1 MKFPKLF
8 PLFIILVFYTKSIAQ
23 NFELGKVTITEL
35 QEKRHPK
42 DSTANA
48 VVLFKKGEVYFEDL
62 TTITRVRTKIKIY
75 KKEGFEW
82 ANEEISHYI
91 NGESVSFSN
100 ATTYNLVDGKIE
112 KIKLKKEGEFE
123 QKINKYFSQKKIT
136 MPNVREGSII
146 EYEYTIRS
154 GNFGSLRDWYFQT
167 SIPVNYSE
175 FKVKI
180 PYFLTFNKRTKG
192 FLYPKISSEPTYNRE
207 TSEVYKLE
215 NIPSMKEESLVNNI
229 NNYRAGISY
238 ELALVNLPGYVYKS
252 FSTDWN
258 AVTKTIYEDS
268 DFGTEL
274 NKTSYFEEDLNPLI
288 KGLTNNEEKTAVIFN
303 YVKSTVKW
311 NKYTGYSCNDGVKKA
326 YKDKI
331 GNVAEINLMLIA
343 MLSFAGLNA
352 NPVLISTRDNGIAL
366 FPSRT
371 AFNYVIA
378 SVEMPEGNI
387 LLDATEK
394 YAEINVLPLNDL
406 NWIGRLIRKD
416 GTSEEVDL
424 MPKKISND
432 IVTMNYLVDLE
443 GKISGKIRHQFT
455 DHKALEY
462 RKKVEDIKED
472 IYLENLEN
480 ENQKIEIK
488 EYSRT
493 NEKDLKLPV
502 VETYSFTGS
511 NLTEIIGDKIYIN
524 PMLFYTHHENPFKQ
538 EAREYPIDYGY
549 SFLDKYAV
557 KIGGGANHRFGLYD
571 MIMLKDNHI
580 DYAGGLRPAL
590 ERTNAYLQ
598 AQKLNLKVEVEVR
611 SMEELKALLAIDQP
625 YDRIMLDN
633 FTPEALSVAL
643 TLIPSTIE
651 TEASGGIT
659 EETIRAYAETGVQYI
674 SVGALTHSVKALD
687 MSLKA
692 QL

>member
-100 ATTYNLVDGKIE
+100 ATTYNLVEGKIE

-258 AVTKTIYEDS
+258 AVTKTIYDDS

-343 MLSFAGLNA
+343 MLRFAGLNA

-511 NLTEIIGDKIYIN
+511 NLTETIGDKIYIN

-538 EAREYPIDYGY
+538 EVREYPVDYGY
-549 SFLDKYAV
+549 SFLDKYAINIQIPDGYKIETLPASGIFSMQDDLGTFKFMTSSSGNTINVIVLHQINTPIISSEYYDMLKEFYQKMIDKQNEKIVLV
-557 KIGGGANHRFGLYD
+557 KI
-571 MIMLKDNHI
+571 
-580 DYAGGLRPAL
+580 
-590 ERTNAYLQ
+590 
-598 AQKLNLKVEVEVR
+598 
-611 SMEELKALLAIDQP
+611 
-625 YDRIMLDN
+625 
-633 FTPEALSVAL
+633 
-643 TLIPSTIE
+643 
-651 TEASGGIT
+651 
-659 EETIRAYAETGVQYI
+659 
-674 SVGALTHSVKALD
+674 
-687 MSLKA
+687 
-692 QL
+692 

>member
-303 YVKSTVKW
+303 YVKSAVKW

-343 MLSFAGLNA
+343 MLRFAGLNA

-538 EAREYPIDYGY
+538 EVREYPVDYGY
-549 SFLDKYAV
+549 SFLDKYAINIQIPDGYKIETLPASGIFSMQDDLGTFKFMTSSSGNTINVIVLHQINTPIISSEYYDMLKEFYQKMIDKQNEKIVLV
-557 KIGGGANHRFGLYD
+557 KI
-571 MIMLKDNHI
+571 
-580 DYAGGLRPAL
+580 
-590 ERTNAYLQ
+590 
-598 AQKLNLKVEVEVR
+598 
-611 SMEELKALLAIDQP
+611 
-625 YDRIMLDN
+625 
-633 FTPEALSVAL
+633 
-643 TLIPSTIE
+643 
-651 TEASGGIT
+651 
-659 EETIRAYAETGVQYI
+659 
-674 SVGALTHSVKALD
+674 
-687 MSLKA
+687 
-692 QL
+692 

>member
-343 MLSFAGLNA
+343 MLRFAGLNA

-538 EAREYPIDYGY
+538 EVREYPVDYGY
-549 SFLDKYAV
+549 SFLDKYAINIQIPDGYKIETLPASGIFSMQDDLGTFKFMTSSSGNTINVIVLHQINTPIISSEYYDMLKEFYQKMIDKQNEKIVLV
-557 KIGGGANHRFGLYD
+557 KI
-571 MIMLKDNHI
+571 
-580 DYAGGLRPAL
+580 
-590 ERTNAYLQ
+590 
-598 AQKLNLKVEVEVR
+598 
-611 SMEELKALLAIDQP
+611 
-625 YDRIMLDN
+625 
-633 FTPEALSVAL
+633 
-643 TLIPSTIE
+643 
-651 TEASGGIT
+651 
-659 EETIRAYAETGVQYI
+659 
-674 SVGALTHSVKALD
+674 
-687 MSLKA
+687 
-692 QL
+692 

>member
-1 MKFPKLF
+1 MKFSKLF
-8 PLFIILVFYTKSIAQ
+8 SLFIILVFCTKSIAQ
-23 NFELGKVTITEL
+23 NFELGKVTIAEL
-35 QEKRHPK
+35 QEKKHPK

-48 VVLFKKGEVYFEDL
+48 AVLFKKGEVYFEDL
-62 TTITRVRTKIKIY
+62 TTITRVRIKIKIY

-123 QKINKYFSQKKIT
+123 QKINKYFSLKKIT

-154 GNFGSLRDWYFQT
+154 GNFGSLRDWYFQS

-192 FLYPKISSEPTYNRE
+192 FLYPKMLSEPTYNRE

-229 NNYRAGISY
+229 NNYRVGISY

-252 FSTDWN
+252 FSTDWD
-258 AVTKTIYEDS
+258 AVTKTIYDDP

-274 NKTSYFEEDLNPLI
+274 NKTSYFEEDLKPLL
-288 KGLTNNEEKTAVIFN
+288 KGLVTNEDKIAAIFN

-326 YKDKI
+326 YKDKT
-331 GNVAEINLMLIA
+331 GNVAEINLMLTA
-343 MLSFAGLNA
+343 MLRFVGLNA

-371 AFNYVIA
+371 AFNYVIVA
-378 SVEMPEGNI
+378 VETPEGNM

-394 YAEINVLPLNDL
+394 QAGFGVLPYNDL

-424 MPKKISND
+424 MPKNKSND
-432 IVTMNYLVDLE
+432 VVTMNYSIDPKGL
-443 GKISGKIRHQFT
+443 ISGKLRRQLT
-455 DHKALEY
+455 DYKALEY
-462 RKKVEDIKED
+462 RKKVEDVKED
-472 IYLENLEN
+472 TYLENLEN
-480 ENQKIEIK
+480 ENEKIEIK

-493 NEKDLKLPV
+493 NEKELKLPV
-502 VETYSFTGS
+502 TETFSFTGS
-511 NLTEIIGDKIYIN
+511 NLTELIGGKIYIN
-524 PMLFYTHHENPFKQ
+524 PILFYTHRENPFKQ
-538 EAREYPIDYGY
+538 EVREYPIDYGY
-549 SFLDKYAV
+549 SFLDKYVVSIQVPDGYHIETLPASGIFSMQDNLGTFKYMTSSSGNTINVIVMHQINIPIISSEYYDMLKEFYQKMIDKQNEKIVLV
-557 KIGGGANHRFGLYD
+557 KI
-571 MIMLKDNHI
+571 
-580 DYAGGLRPAL
+580 
-590 ERTNAYLQ
+590 
-598 AQKLNLKVEVEVR
+598 
-611 SMEELKALLAIDQP
+611 
-625 YDRIMLDN
+625 
-633 FTPEALSVAL
+633 
-643 TLIPSTIE
+643 
-651 TEASGGIT
+651 
-659 EETIRAYAETGVQYI
+659 
-674 SVGALTHSVKALD
+674 
-687 MSLKA
+687 
-692 QL
+692 

>member
-100 ATTYNLVDGKIE
+100 ATTYNLVAGKIE

-303 YVKSTVKW
+303 YVKSAVKW

-343 MLSFAGLNA
+343 MLRFAGLNA

-538 EAREYPIDYGY
+538 EFREYPVDYGY
-549 SFLDKYAV
+549 SFLDKYAINIQIPDVYKIETLPASGIFSMQDDLGTFKFMTSSSVNTINVIVLHQINTPIISSEYYDMLKEFYQKMIDKQNEKIVLV
-557 KIGGGANHRFGLYD
+557 KI
-571 MIMLKDNHI
+571 
-580 DYAGGLRPAL
+580 
-590 ERTNAYLQ
+590 
-598 AQKLNLKVEVEVR
+598 
-611 SMEELKALLAIDQP
+611 
-625 YDRIMLDN
+625 
-633 FTPEALSVAL
+633 
-643 TLIPSTIE
+643 
-651 TEASGGIT
+651 
-659 EETIRAYAETGVQYI
+659 
-674 SVGALTHSVKALD
+674 
-687 MSLKA
+687 
-692 QL
+692 

>member
-100 ATTYNLVDGKIE
+100 ATTYNLVEGKIE

-258 AVTKTIYEDS
+258 AVTKTIYDDS

-303 YVKSTVKW
+303 YVKSAVKW

-343 MLSFAGLNA
+343 MLRFAGLNA

-511 NLTEIIGDKIYIN
+511 NLTETIGDKIYIN

-538 EAREYPIDYGY
+538 EVREYPVDYGY
-549 SFLDKYAV
+549 SFLDKYA
-557 KIGGGANHRFGLYD
+557 IN
-571 MIMLKDNHI
+571 I
-580 DYAGGLRPAL
+580 
-590 ERTNAYLQ
+590 Q
-598 AQKLNLKVEVEVR
+598 
-611 SMEELKALLAIDQP
+611 
-625 YDRIMLDN
+625 
-633 FTPEALSVAL
+633 
-643 TLIPSTIE
+643 IPDGYTIE
-651 TEASGGIT
+651 TLPASGIFSMQDDLGT
-659 EETIRAYAETGVQYI
+659 FKFMTSSSGNTINVIVLHQINTPII
-674 SVGALTHSVKALD
+674 SSEYYDMLKEFYQKMIDKQNEKIVLVKI
-687 MSLKA
+687 
-692 QL
+692 

>member
-538 EAREYPIDYGY
+538 EVREYPVDYGY
-549 SFLDKYAV
+549 SFLDKYAINIQIPDGYKIETLPASGIFSMQDDLGTFKFMTSSSGNTINVIVLHQINTPIISSEYYDMLKEFYQKMIDKQNEKIVLV
-557 KIGGGANHRFGLYD
+557 KI
-571 MIMLKDNHI
+571 
-580 DYAGGLRPAL
+580 
-590 ERTNAYLQ
+590 
-598 AQKLNLKVEVEVR
+598 
-611 SMEELKALLAIDQP
+611 
-625 YDRIMLDN
+625 
-633 FTPEALSVAL
+633 
-643 TLIPSTIE
+643 
-651 TEASGGIT
+651 
-659 EETIRAYAETGVQYI
+659 
-674 SVGALTHSVKALD
+674 
-687 MSLKA
+687 
-692 QL
+692 

>member
-1 MKFPKLF
+1 MKCTKFFL
-8 PLFIILVFYTKSIAQ
+8 LFIFFVYGTKSIAQ
-23 NFELGKVTITEL
+23 NFELGKVTISEL
-35 QEKRHPK
+35 QEKKHPK

-48 VVLFKKGEVYFEDL
+48 AILFKKGEVYFEDL
-62 TTITRVRTKIKIY
+62 TTITRVRIKIKIY

-123 QKINKYFSQKKIT
+123 QKINKYFSLKKIT

-146 EYEYTIRS
+146 EYEYIIRS
-154 GNFGSLRDWYFQT
+154 GNFGSLRDWYFQS

-192 FLYPKISSEPTYNRE
+192 FLYPKMSSEPTYNRE

-229 NNYRAGISY
+229 NNYRAGVSY

-258 AVTKTIYEDS
+258 AVTKTIYDDS

-274 NKTSYFEEDLNPLI
+274 NKTSYFEEDLKPLL
-288 KGLTNNEEKTAVIFN
+288 KGLTTNEEKVAAIFN

-326 YKDKI
+326 YKDKT
-331 GNVAEINLMLIA
+331 GNVAEINLMLTA
-343 MLSFAGLNA
+343 MLRFAGLNA

-371 AFNYVIA
+371 AFNYVIVA
-378 SVEMPEGNI
+378 VEIPEGNI

-394 YAEINVLPLNDL
+394 QAGYGVLPFNDL

-424 MPKKISND
+424 MPKNISND
-432 IVTMNYLVDLE
+432 VVTMNYSIDSK
-443 GKISGKIRHQFT
+443 GFISGKLRRQLT
-455 DHKALEY
+455 DYKALEY
-462 RKKVEDIKED
+462 RKKVEDVKD
-472 IYLENLEN
+472 DTYLENLEN
-480 ENQKIEIK
+480 ENEKIEIK
-488 EYSRT
+488 DYSRT
-493 NEKDLKLPV
+493 NEKDLKLPAI
-502 VETYSFTGS
+502 ETFSFTGS
-511 NLTEIIGDKIYIN
+511 NLTEIIGEKIYIN
-524 PMLFYTHHENPFKQ
+524 PMLFYTHRENPFKQ
-538 EAREYPIDYGY
+538 EVREYPIDYGY

-557 KIGGGANHRFGLYD
+557 NIQIPEGYKIETLPASGIFSMQDDLGTFKFMTNSSGNTINVIVIHQINTPIISSEYYE
-571 MIMLKDNHI
+571 MLKEFYQKMI
-580 DYAGGLRPAL
+580 DKQNEKIVL
-590 ERTNAYLQ
+590 
-598 AQKLNLKVEVEVR
+598 
-611 SMEELKALLAIDQP
+611 
-625 YDRIMLDN
+625 
-633 FTPEALSVAL
+633 
-643 TLIPSTIE
+643 
-651 TEASGGIT
+651 
-659 EETIRAYAETGVQYI
+659 
-674 SVGALTHSVKALD
+674 VKI
-687 MSLKA
+687 
-692 QL
+692 

>member
-1 MKFPKLF
+1 MKCTKFFL
-8 PLFIILVFYTKSIAQ
+8 LFIFFVYSTKSIAQ
-23 NFELGKVTITEL
+23 NFELGKVTIAEL
-35 QEKRHPK
+35 QEKRHSK
-42 DSTANA
+42 DSTATA
-48 VVLFKKGEVYFEDL
+48 AVLFKKGEVYFEDL
-62 TTITRVRTKIKIY
+62 TTITRVRIKIKIY

-82 ANEEISHYI
+82 ANEEISHYL

-100 ATTYNLVDGKIE
+100 AVTYNLVDGKIE

-123 QKINKYFSQKKIT
+123 QKINKYFGQKKIT
-136 MPNVREGSII
+136 MPGVREGSII

-154 GNFGSLRDWYFQT
+154 GNFGSLRDWYFQS

-192 FLYPKISSEPTYNRE
+192 FLYPKMSSEPTYNRE

-229 NNYRAGISY
+229 NNYRASVSY

-274 NKTSYFEEDLNPLI
+274 NKTSYFEDDLNPLI
-288 KGLTNNEEKTAVIFN
+288 KGLATNEEKIVVIFN

-311 NKYTGYSCNDGVKKA
+311 NKYTGYSCNEGVKKA
-326 YKDKI
+326 YKDKT
-331 GNVAEINLMLIA
+331 GNVAEINLMLTA
-343 MLSFAGLNA
+343 MLRFAGLNA

-371 AFNYVIA
+371 AFNHVIA
-378 SVEMPEGNI
+378 AVEIPEGNL

-394 YAEINVLPLNDL
+394 YAGYNVLPFKDL

-432 IVTMNYLVDLE
+432 VITMNYSIDPKGL
-443 GKISGKIRHQFT
+443 ISGKLRRQLT
-455 DHKALEY
+455 DYNALAF
-462 RKKVEDIKED
+462 RNKVEDVKED
-472 IYLENLEN
+472 TYLEKLEN
-480 ENQKIEIK
+480 ENDKIEIK

-493 NEKDLKLPV
+493 NEKELKLPV
-502 VETYSFTGS
+502 TETFSFTGS
-511 NLTEIIGDKIYIN
+511 NLTEIIGDKMYIN
-524 PMLFYTHHENPFKQ
+524 PMLFYTRRENPFKQ
-538 EAREYPIDYGY
+538 EIREYPIDYGY
-549 SFLDKYAV
+549 SFLDKYVVNIQIPEGYQIETMPASGIFSMQDDLGTFKFMTSSSGNTINVIVMHQINTPIISSEYYEMLKEYYKTMIDKQNEKIVLV
-557 KIGGGANHRFGLYD
+557 KI
-571 MIMLKDNHI
+571 
-580 DYAGGLRPAL
+580 
-590 ERTNAYLQ
+590 
-598 AQKLNLKVEVEVR
+598 
-611 SMEELKALLAIDQP
+611 
-625 YDRIMLDN
+625 
-633 FTPEALSVAL
+633 
-643 TLIPSTIE
+643 
-651 TEASGGIT
+651 
-659 EETIRAYAETGVQYI
+659 
-674 SVGALTHSVKALD
+674 
-687 MSLKA
+687 
-692 QL
+692 

>member
-1 MKFPKLF
+1 
-8 PLFIILVFYTKSIAQ
+8 
-23 NFELGKVTITEL
+23 
-35 QEKRHPK
+35 
-42 DSTANA
+42 
-48 VVLFKKGEVYFEDL
+48 
-62 TTITRVRTKIKIY
+62 
-75 KKEGFEW
+75 
-82 ANEEISHYI
+82 
-91 NGESVSFSN
+91 
-100 ATTYNLVDGKIE
+100 
-112 KIKLKKEGEFE
+112 
-123 QKINKYFSQKKIT
+123 

-303 YVKSTVKW
+303 YVKSAVKW

-343 MLSFAGLNA
+343 MLRFAGLNA

-538 EAREYPIDYGY
+538 EVREYPVDYGY
-549 SFLDKYAV
+549 SFLDKYAINIQIPDVYKIETLPASGIFSMQDDLGTFKFMTSSSVNTINVIVLHQINTPIISSEYYDMLKEFYQKMIDKQNEKIVLV
-557 KIGGGANHRFGLYD
+557 KI
-571 MIMLKDNHI
+571 
-580 DYAGGLRPAL
+580 
-590 ERTNAYLQ
+590 
-598 AQKLNLKVEVEVR
+598 
-611 SMEELKALLAIDQP
+611 
-625 YDRIMLDN
+625 
-633 FTPEALSVAL
+633 
-643 TLIPSTIE
+643 
-651 TEASGGIT
+651 
-659 EETIRAYAETGVQYI
+659 
-674 SVGALTHSVKALD
+674 
-687 MSLKA
+687 
-692 QL
+692 

>member
-1 MKFPKLF
+1 MKCTKFFL
-8 PLFIILVFYTKSIAQ
+8 LFIFFVYSTKSIAQ
-23 NFELGKVTITEL
+23 NFELGKVTIAEL
-35 QEKRHPK
+35 QEKRHSK
-42 DSTANA
+42 DSTATA
-48 VVLFKKGEVYFEDL
+48 AVLFKKGEVYFEDL
-62 TTITRVRTKIKIY
+62 TTITRVRIKIKIY

-82 ANEEISHYI
+82 ANEEISHYL

-100 ATTYNLVDGKIE
+100 AVTYNLVDGKIE

-123 QKINKYFSQKKIT
+123 QKINKYFGQKKIT
-136 MPNVREGSII
+136 MPGVREGSII

-154 GNFGSLRDWYFQT
+154 GNFGSLRDWYFQS

-192 FLYPKISSEPTYNRE
+192 FLYPKMSSEPTYNRE

-229 NNYRAGISY
+229 NNYRASVSY

-274 NKTSYFEEDLNPLI
+274 NKTSYFEDDLNPLI
-288 KGLTNNEEKTAVIFN
+288 KGLATNEEKIVVIFN

-311 NKYTGYSCNDGVKKA
+311 NKYTGYSCNEGVKKA
-326 YKDKI
+326 YKDKT
-331 GNVAEINLMLIA
+331 GNVAEINLMLTA
-343 MLSFAGLNA
+343 MLRFAGLNA

-371 AFNYVIA
+371 AFNHVIA
-378 SVEMPEGNI
+378 AVEIPEGNL

-394 YAEINVLPLNDL
+394 YAGYNVLPFKDL

-432 IVTMNYLVDLE
+432 VITMNYSIDPKGL
-443 GKISGKIRHQFT
+443 ISGKLRRQLT
-455 DHKALEY
+455 DYNALAF
-462 RKKVEDIKED
+462 RNKVEDVKED
-472 IYLENLEN
+472 TYLEKLEN
-480 ENQKIEIK
+480 ENDKIEIK

-493 NEKDLKLPV
+493 NEKELKLPV
-502 VETYSFTGS
+502 TETFSFTGS
-511 NLTEIIGDKIYIN
+511 NLTEIIGDKMYIN
-524 PMLFYTHHENPFKQ
+524 PMLFYTRRENPFKQ
-538 EAREYPIDYGY
+538 EIREYPIDYGY
-549 SFLDKYAV
+549 SFLDKYVVNIQIPEGYQIETMPASGIFSMQDDLGTFKFMTNSSGNTINVIAMHQINTPIISSEYYEMLKEYYKTMIDKQNEKIVLV
-557 KIGGGANHRFGLYD
+557 KI
-571 MIMLKDNHI
+571 
-580 DYAGGLRPAL
+580 
-590 ERTNAYLQ
+590 
-598 AQKLNLKVEVEVR
+598 
-611 SMEELKALLAIDQP
+611 
-625 YDRIMLDN
+625 
-633 FTPEALSVAL
+633 
-643 TLIPSTIE
+643 
-651 TEASGGIT
+651 
-659 EETIRAYAETGVQYI
+659 
-674 SVGALTHSVKALD
+674 
-687 MSLKA
+687 
-692 QL
+692 

>member
-1 MKFPKLF
+1 MKCTKFFL
-8 PLFIILVFYTKSIAQ
+8 LFIFFVYGTKSIAQ
-23 NFELGKVTITEL
+23 NFELGKVTIAEL
-35 QEKRHPK
+35 QEKKHPK

-48 VVLFKKGEVYFEDL
+48 AILFKKGEVYFEDL
-62 TTITRVRTKIKIY
+62 TTITRVRIKIKIY

-123 QKINKYFSQKKIT
+123 QKINKYFSLKKIT

-146 EYEYTIRS
+146 EYEYIIRS
-154 GNFGSLRDWYFQT
+154 GNFGSLRDWYFQS

-192 FLYPKISSEPTYNRE
+192 FLYPKMSSEPTYNRE

-229 NNYRAGISY
+229 NNYRAGVSY

-258 AVTKTIYEDS
+258 AVTKTIYDDS

-274 NKTSYFEEDLNPLI
+274 NKTSYFEEDLKPLL
-288 KGLTNNEEKTAVIFN
+288 KGLTTNEEKVAAIFN

-326 YKDKI
+326 YKDKT
-331 GNVAEINLMLIA
+331 GNVAEINLMLTA
-343 MLSFAGLNA
+343 MLRFAGLNA

-371 AFNYVIA
+371 AFNYVIVA
-378 SVEMPEGNI
+378 VEIPEGNI

-394 YAEINVLPLNDL
+394 QAGYGVLPFNDL

-424 MPKKISND
+424 MPKNISND
-432 IVTMNYLVDLE
+432 MVTMNYSIDSK
-443 GKISGKIRHQFT
+443 GFISGKLRRQLT
-455 DHKALEY
+455 DYKALEY
-462 RKKVEDIKED
+462 RKKVEDVKD
-472 IYLENLEN
+472 DTYLENLEN
-480 ENQKIEIK
+480 ENEKIEIK
-488 EYSRT
+488 DYSRT
-493 NEKDLKLPV
+493 NEKDLKLPAI
-502 VETYSFTGS
+502 ETFSFTGS
-511 NLTEIIGDKIYIN
+511 NLTEIIGEKIYIN
-524 PMLFYTHHENPFKQ
+524 PMLFYTHRENPFKQ

-557 KIGGGANHRFGLYD
+557 NIQIPEGYKIETLPASGIFSMQDDLGTFKFMTNSSGNTINVIVMHQINTPIISSEYYE
-571 MIMLKDNHI
+571 MLKEFYQKMI
-580 DYAGGLRPAL
+580 DKQNEKIVL
-590 ERTNAYLQ
+590 
-598 AQKLNLKVEVEVR
+598 
-611 SMEELKALLAIDQP
+611 
-625 YDRIMLDN
+625 
-633 FTPEALSVAL
+633 
-643 TLIPSTIE
+643 
-651 TEASGGIT
+651 
-659 EETIRAYAETGVQYI
+659 
-674 SVGALTHSVKALD
+674 VKI
-687 MSLKA
+687 
-692 QL
+692 

>member
-91 NGESVSFSN
+91 NGESISFSN
-100 ATTYNLVDGKIE
+100 ATTYNLVEGKIE

-175 FKVKI
+175 FKVKT

-258 AVTKTIYEDS
+258 AVTKTIYDDS

-303 YVKSTVKW
+303 YVKSAVKW

-343 MLSFAGLNA
+343 MLRFAGLNA

-511 NLTEIIGDKIYIN
+511 NLTETIGDKIYIN

-538 EAREYPIDYGY
+538 EVREYPVDYGY
-549 SFLDKYAV
+549 SFLDKYA
-557 KIGGGANHRFGLYD
+557 IN
-571 MIMLKDNHI
+571 I
-580 DYAGGLRPAL
+580 
-590 ERTNAYLQ
+590 Q
-598 AQKLNLKVEVEVR
+598 
-611 SMEELKALLAIDQP
+611 
-625 YDRIMLDN
+625 
-633 FTPEALSVAL
+633 
-643 TLIPSTIE
+643 IPDGYTIE
-651 TEASGGIT
+651 TLPASGIFSMQDDLGT
-659 EETIRAYAETGVQYI
+659 FKFMTSSSGNTINVIVLHQINTPII
-674 SVGALTHSVKALD
+674 SSEYYDMLKEFYQKMIDKQNEKIVLVKI
-687 MSLKA
+687 
-692 QL
+692 

>member
-258 AVTKTIYEDS
+258 AVTKTIYDDS

-303 YVKSTVKW
+303 YVKSAVKW

-343 MLSFAGLNA
+343 MLRFAGLNA

-538 EAREYPIDYGY
+538 EVREYPVDYGY
-549 SFLDKYAV
+549 SFLDKYAINIQIPDGYKIETLPASGIFSMQDDLGTFKFMTSSSGNTINVIVLHQINTPIISSEYYDMLKEFYQKMIDKQNEKIVLV
-557 KIGGGANHRFGLYD
+557 KI
-571 MIMLKDNHI
+571 
-580 DYAGGLRPAL
+580 
-590 ERTNAYLQ
+590 
-598 AQKLNLKVEVEVR
+598 
-611 SMEELKALLAIDQP
+611 
-625 YDRIMLDN
+625 
-633 FTPEALSVAL
+633 
-643 TLIPSTIE
+643 
-651 TEASGGIT
+651 
-659 EETIRAYAETGVQYI
+659 
-674 SVGALTHSVKALD
+674 
-687 MSLKA
+687 
-692 QL
+692 

>member
-1 MKFPKLF
+1 MKCTKFFL
-8 PLFIILVFYTKSIAQ
+8 LFIFFVYGTKSIAQ
-23 NFELGKVTITEL
+23 NFELGKVTIAEL
-35 QEKRHPK
+35 QEKKHPK

-48 VVLFKKGEVYFEDL
+48 AILFKKGEVYFEDL
-62 TTITRVRTKIKIY
+62 TTITRVRIKIKIY

-123 QKINKYFSQKKIT
+123 QKINKYFSLKKIT

-146 EYEYTIRS
+146 EYEYIIRS
-154 GNFGSLRDWYFQT
+154 GNFGSLRDWYFQS

-192 FLYPKISSEPTYNRE
+192 FLYPKMSSEPTYNRE

-229 NNYRAGISY
+229 NNYRAGVSY

-258 AVTKTIYEDS
+258 AVTKTIYDDS

-274 NKTSYFEEDLNPLI
+274 NKTSYFEEDLKPLL
-288 KGLTNNEEKTAVIFN
+288 KGLTTNEEKVAAIFN

-326 YKDKI
+326 YKDKT
-331 GNVAEINLMLIA
+331 GNVAEINLMLTA
-343 MLSFAGLNA
+343 MLRFAGLNA

-371 AFNYVIA
+371 AFNYVIVA
-378 SVEMPEGNI
+378 VEIPEGNI

-394 YAEINVLPLNDL
+394 QAGYGVLPFNDL

-424 MPKKISND
+424 MPKNISND
-432 IVTMNYLVDLE
+432 VVTMNYSIDSK
-443 GKISGKIRHQFT
+443 GFISGKLRRQLT
-455 DHKALEY
+455 DYKALEY
-462 RKKVEDIKED
+462 RKKVEDVKD
-472 IYLENLEN
+472 DTYLENLEN
-480 ENQKIEIK
+480 ENEKIEIK
-488 EYSRT
+488 DYSRT
-493 NEKDLKLPV
+493 NEKDLKLPAI
-502 VETYSFTGS
+502 ETFSFTGS
-511 NLTEIIGDKIYIN
+511 NLTEIIGEKIYIN
-524 PMLFYTHHENPFKQ
+524 PMLFYTHRENPFKQ
-538 EAREYPIDYGY
+538 EVREYPIDYGY

-557 KIGGGANHRFGLYD
+557 NIQIPEGYKIETLPASGIFSMQDDLGTFKFMTNSSGNTINVIVIHQINTPIISSEYYE
-571 MIMLKDNHI
+571 MLKEFYQKMI
-580 DYAGGLRPAL
+580 DKQNEKIVL
-590 ERTNAYLQ
+590 
-598 AQKLNLKVEVEVR
+598 
-611 SMEELKALLAIDQP
+611 
-625 YDRIMLDN
+625 
-633 FTPEALSVAL
+633 
-643 TLIPSTIE
+643 
-651 TEASGGIT
+651 
-659 EETIRAYAETGVQYI
+659 
-674 SVGALTHSVKALD
+674 VKI
-687 MSLKA
+687 
-692 QL
+692 

>member
-1 MKFPKLF
+1 MKCTKFFL
-8 PLFIILVFYTKSIAQ
+8 LFIFFVYSTKSIAQ
-23 NFELGKVTITEL
+23 NFELGKVTIAEL
-35 QEKRHPK
+35 QEKRHSK
-42 DSTANA
+42 DSTATA
-48 VVLFKKGEVYFEDL
+48 AVLFKKGEVYFEDL
-62 TTITRVRTKIKIY
+62 TTITRVRIKIKIY

-82 ANEEISHYI
+82 ANEEISHYL

-100 ATTYNLVDGKIE
+100 AVTYNLVDGKIE

-154 GNFGSLRDWYFQT
+154 GNFGSLRDWYFQS

-192 FLYPKISSEPTYNRE
+192 FLYPKMSSEPTYNRE

-229 NNYRAGISY
+229 NNYRASVSY

-274 NKTSYFEEDLNPLI
+274 NKTSYFEDDLNPLI
-288 KGLTNNEEKTAVIFN
+288 KGLATNEEKIVVIFN

-311 NKYTGYSCNDGVKKA
+311 NKYTGYSCNEGVKKA
-326 YKDKI
+326 YKDKT
-331 GNVAEINLMLIA
+331 GNVAEINLMLTA
-343 MLSFAGLNA
+343 MLRFAGLNA

-371 AFNYVIA
+371 AFNHVIA
-378 SVEMPEGNI
+378 AVEIPEGNL

-394 YAEINVLPLNDL
+394 YAGYNVLPFKDL

-432 IVTMNYLVDLE
+432 VITMNYSIDPKGL
-443 GKISGKIRHQFT
+443 ISGKLRRQLT
-455 DHKALEY
+455 DYNALAF
-462 RKKVEDIKED
+462 RNKVEDVKED
-472 IYLENLEN
+472 TYLEKLEN
-480 ENQKIEIK
+480 ENDKIEIK

-493 NEKDLKLPV
+493 NEKELKLPV

-524 PMLFYTHHENPFKQ
+524 PMLFYTRRENPFKQ
-538 EAREYPIDYGY
+538 EIREYPIDYGY
-549 SFLDKYAV
+549 SFLDKYVVNIQIPEGYQIETMPASGIFSMQDDLGTFKFMTSSSGNTINVIVMHQINTPIISSEYYDMLKEFYQKMIDKQNEKIVLV
-557 KIGGGANHRFGLYD
+557 KI
-571 MIMLKDNHI
+571 
-580 DYAGGLRPAL
+580 
-590 ERTNAYLQ
+590 
-598 AQKLNLKVEVEVR
+598 
-611 SMEELKALLAIDQP
+611 
-625 YDRIMLDN
+625 
-633 FTPEALSVAL
+633 
-643 TLIPSTIE
+643 
-651 TEASGGIT
+651 
-659 EETIRAYAETGVQYI
+659 
-674 SVGALTHSVKALD
+674 
-687 MSLKA
+687 
-692 QL
+692 

>member
-343 MLSFAGLNA
+343 MLRFAGLNA

-538 EAREYPIDYGY
+538 EVREYPVDYGY
-549 SFLDKYAV
+549 SFLDKYVINIQIPDGYKIETLPASGIFSMQDDLGTFKFMTSSSGNTINIIVMHQINTPIISSEYYDMLKEFYQKMIDKQNEKIVLV
-557 KIGGGANHRFGLYD
+557 KI
-571 MIMLKDNHI
+571 
-580 DYAGGLRPAL
+580 
-590 ERTNAYLQ
+590 
-598 AQKLNLKVEVEVR
+598 
-611 SMEELKALLAIDQP
+611 
-625 YDRIMLDN
+625 
-633 FTPEALSVAL
+633 
-643 TLIPSTIE
+643 
-651 TEASGGIT
+651 
-659 EETIRAYAETGVQYI
+659 
-674 SVGALTHSVKALD
+674 
-687 MSLKA
+687 
-692 QL
+692 